1 MLIIAYLSCQE
12 AIYLSQYASVLLTN
26 MVILLMQI
34 KWVHEQT
41 HIHLCVVICV
51 VIGLHLWW
59 KDHDFN
65 ACLHAPNSKNEE
77 VLRFWPQSDVLWWM
91 LSPLPTQSTANL
103 HFFLGRVVS
112 TPSDTQ
118 TEHSNTKEGDKG
130 PPDQYRNR
138 RVVLTA
144 ENSHIHVLLLSPW
157 PFPFAVS
164 SREQHAVRDMET
176 RLPQFLLYMKW
187 SSQQLWLQA
196 AFLLVK
202 SWLSSVLFSGEQEL
216 FDPQSRK
223 ASAKNIINPSL
234 MSGSQPTFSDS
245 YLRD

>member
-41 HIHLCVVICV
+41 HIHMCVVICV

-103 HFFLGRVVS
+103 HFFLGRAVS

-130 PPDQYRNR
+130 PPISTE
-138 RVVLTA
+138 TA
-144 ENSHIHVLLLSPW
+144 VSCSPLRIVTYMCSLSLHG
-157 PFPFAVS
+157 PFPLQSPPES
-164 SREQHAVRDMET
+164 SMLSAIWRPGSH
-176 RLPQFLLYMKW
+176 
-187 SSQQLWLQA
+187 SSYFTWNDPPSNCGFKL
-196 AFLLVK
+196 
-202 SWLSSVLFSGEQEL
+202 LFSL
-216 FDPQSRK
+216 
-223 ASAKNIINPSL
+223 
-234 MSGSQPTFSDS
+234 
-245 YLRD
+245 